1 MITSISLLMFLC
13 SSLHLTPYPRG
24 VGRIDKGAHS
34 WKGQHRGNLGAFAIY
49 EVSGGVCF
57 LAQALYGNKT
67 SSEGTG
73 PKVSTLIPLAP
84 RPAAIA
90 VQKDVTLQS
99 WFCSLH
105 LAG

>member
-1 MITSISLLMFLC
+1 MITNISLLMFLC

-24 VGRIDKGAHS
+24 VGRTDKGVHS
-34 WKGQHRGNLGAFAIY
+34 WKGQHRGNLCGFGIY
-49 EVSGGVCF
+49 EASGGVCF

-67 SSEGTG
+67 SSEATG

-84 RPAAIA
+84 RPAATA

-105 LAG
+105 LAW